1 MLCLLS
7 PLGLSS
13 GYGLSPSSCL
23 LPHMSPTASS
33 FAEHDELLGS
43 RNLGDPATALLK
55 APMQK
60 LMQNASTMP
69 ANVSPTARRASVTMR
84 MPTGRMTRR
93 GALLGATSLAAAAL
107 PLAGLPRAA
116 EAADLVAMEMVEQ
129 VGSLSMQAR
138 ALQFAMREAAAPAGR
153 TDDALR
159 ALVARDRPLLEQL
172 ATAMTTAAPS
182 LRLCAPGA
190 EDCECVSDPARMRA
204 AARYAAAA
212 SARVGAL
219 DAALSAPGGFTGL
232 QDGTAFYEGGRVEL
246 ELEMLCE
253 ASDAFLDL
261 VAGRPTNPMAD
272 RLAPVGAPAAAP
284 ALAPALL
291 VPRRSPVQAA
301 ADERAPKLA

>member
-69 ANVSPTARRASVTMR
+69 ANVSPTTRRASVTMR

>member
-55 APMQK
+55 APMQP
-60 LMQNASTMP
+60 MQNVSTMP
-69 ANVSPTARRASVTMR
+69 ASVSPTTRRASVAMR

-291 VPRRSPVQAA
+291 VPRRSPVQAV

>member
-1 MLCLLS
+1 MQLVARSTMLCLLS
-7 PLGLSS
+7 PAFGLSS

-33 FAEHDELLGS
+33 FTEHDELLGS
-43 RNLGDPATALLK
+43 RNLGNPTAALLK
-55 APMQK
+55 APMQNVS
-60 LMQNASTMP
+60 MMP
-69 ANVSPTARRASVTMR
+69 ANVSPPTRRASVTMR
-84 MPTGRMTRR
+84 IPTGRVARR
-93 GALLGATSLAAAAL
+93 GALLGATSLAASLAAAAL

-116 EAADLVAMEMVEQ
+116 DAADLVAMQMVEQ

-159 ALVARDRPLLEQL
+159 DLVARDRPLLEQL

-204 AARYAAAA
+204 AARYATAA

-219 DAALSAPGGFTGL
+219 DAALSAPGGFTAL
-232 QDGTAFYEGGRVEL
+232 RDGSAFYEGGKVR
-246 ELEMLCE
+246 
-253 ASDAFLDL
+253 A
-261 VAGRPTNPMAD
+261 NP
-272 RLAPVGAPAAAP
+272 
-284 ALAPALL
+284 
-291 VPRRSPVQAA
+291 
-301 ADERAPKLA
+301 